1 MSEDESIPL
10 HAVRPR
16 NEWEVA
22 REELTIHYQQ
32 LRQLDEHLFQYS
44 SVFFTINAALLAFL
58 AQLMSNDKQPL
69 DPLVYLFIGFLG
81 YTSAICVFLI
91 AWKGY
96 FSWEIQHERVARLE
110 EKLGYHISDWPP
122 HSRTWKRHWPAR
134 HLSIAKI
141 RWIFNLMLALMWLA
155 LILLF
160 PKLSDVGSSPL
171 ILCAYPILIP
181 LLVVMPMAIAFG
193 PRLVNELTKGRSANE

>member
-1 MSEDESIPL
+1 MSEDADMPL
-10 HAVRPR
+10 HAHRVRD
-16 NEWEVA
+16 EFDIA
-22 REELTIHYQQ
+22 REELAIHYQQ

-58 AQLMSNDKQPL
+58 AQLMSSDKQPL

-96 FSWEIQHERVARLE
+96 FSWEIQSERVAKLE
-110 EKLGYHISDWPP
+110 QKLGYHISDWPP
-122 HSRTWKRHWPAR
+122 HSHIYKQHWPAR

-141 RWIFNLMLALMWLA
+141 RWIFNLMLGVMWLV

-160 PKLSDVGSSPL
+160 PKLTDVGTSPL
-171 ILCAYPILIP
+171 VLCVYPILIP
-181 LLVVMPMAIAFG
+181 LLIVVPMAIAFG
-193 PRLVNELTKGRSANE
+193 PRILTEMTKGRSQHE